1 VSLRDVFKGN
11 RVYIIVAIFIII
23 VIVLTVLFSGR
34 ELFSANVPYE
44 TYYKDG
50 WSESRTEWMHGSG
63 LFGLESWNSFTY
75 RNNNTSYPAYLTVTT
90 MKNLFMKNEND
101 LKKETKE
108 TIIKEASKQNI
119 NIDRETEI
127 SGERA
132 LKNGHKTM
140 YILYN
145 ATLSLS
151 ETDTEQVKFIGETW
165 NCDRS
170 STSVI
175 CIGYAQ
181 VTYNSTYNLKY
192 WAKITGDKDGTFLQ
206 KYPSIFSLDDFIDS
220 NGLIFNVKCH

>member
-1 VSLRDVFKGN
+1 MSLRDAFGGN

-23 VIVLTVLFSGR
+23 VIVLAVLFSGR
-34 ELFSANVPYE
+34 ELFSAYVD
-44 TYYKDG
+44 TYGEG
-50 WSESRTEWMHGSG
+50 WSEIRSEWTHGSR

-75 RNNNTSYPAYLTVTT
+75 RNNNSSYPAYLTVTT

-101 LKKETKE
+101 LKKETRE
-108 TIIKEASKQNI
+108 TILKEASKQNI

-132 LKNGHKTM
+132 LKDGHFTM
-140 YILYN
+140 YIIYN

-151 ETDTEQVKFIGETW
+151 EDITEQIRFIGETW
-165 NCDRS
+165 NCDIS
-170 STSVI
+170 GTSVI

-181 VTYNSTYNLKY
+181 VTNNSEVNLTY
-192 WAKITGDKDGTFLQ
+192 WAKIIGDKDGTFLQ
-206 KYPSIFSLDDFIDS
+206 KYPSTFSLGDFIDP